1 MIQEHLSLIPSGHFT
16 ITHYYHHLNPSLER
30 YREEREILFLL
41 YLKENRAWIKEHVSH
56 LQSSFRQH
64 DISYESFFFFFGL
77 MAKKLVTPHKK

>member
-64 DISYESFFFFFGL
+64 DISYESFFFWLDGEETCNTSQ
-77 MAKKLVTPHKK
+77 KIE